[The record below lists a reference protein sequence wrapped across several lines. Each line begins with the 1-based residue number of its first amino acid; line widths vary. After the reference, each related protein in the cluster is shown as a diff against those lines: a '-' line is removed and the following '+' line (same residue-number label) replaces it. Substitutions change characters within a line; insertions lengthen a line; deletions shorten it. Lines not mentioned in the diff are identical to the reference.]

1 MIHVGDCLEVMRTL
15 EANSFDSIVTDPPY
29 HLTTGKKGGTGPATL
44 NPNSPAGRSRI
55 GTGFMGKAWDGGD
68 IAFRPETWAEALRV
82 AKPGAYLAAFGGT
95 RTFHRLACAI
105 EDAGWEIRDTL
116 MWVYSSGFPKSHN
129 LDRLRGEVFCG
140 CDSEPT
146 AECEVR
152 PVRDAD
158 VSAPFDAGAKHGEI
172 VQPGL
177 PEQGA
182 SQHGFAWPESEA
194 AAGEKSSLEGRR
206 NIEAAQRELQ
216 RGPVCAGADV
226 GASDGAS
233 GWLRHGASAGD
244 GADVRILA
252 DANGGRGSPGPQ
264 PGEQPSV
271 EPSAVSDER
280 GSQARGSRPVCA
292 GCGKPNPPRGLG
304 TALKPAWEPIILA
317 RKPLIGTVE
326 ANWREHGTGALNID
340 GCRVEGEPVRI
351 ENYQSEG
358 ANGCM
363 SHGHGGGN
371 GHAGKERSA
380 RIETAGRW
388 PANVVHDGSEEVLAC
403 FPDAPGQVAKASTST
418 STRKNQNTYGS
429 LARGSGGNEPRDD
442 AGSAARFF
450 YCAKASRE
458 DRNDGCDGM
467 ERRLGPEAGGS
478 RASEAGRRGGYGAP
492 RENHHPTVKPTA
504 LMRWLC
510 RLVTPPGGLVLDPFT
525 GSGSTGRAAIAE
537 GMRFTGIELDPDYA
551 RIAEARIRAVQPGL
565 GL

>member
-105 EDAGWEIRDTL
+105 EDAGWELRDTL
-116 MWVYSSGFPKSHN
+116 MWLYGSGFPKSHN
-129 LDRLRGEVFCG
+129 GEWG
-140 CDSEPT
+140 
-146 AECEVR
+146 
-152 PVRDAD
+152 
-158 VSAPFDAGAKHGEI
+158 
-172 VQPGL
+172 
-177 PEQGA
+177 
-182 SQHGFAWPESEA
+182 
-194 AAGEKSSLEGRR
+194 
-206 NIEAAQRELQ
+206 
-216 RGPVCAGADV
+216 
-226 GASDGAS
+226 
-233 GWLRHGASAGD
+233 
-244 GADVRILA
+244 
-252 DANGGRGSPGPQ
+252 
-264 PGEQPSV
+264 
-271 EPSAVSDER
+271 
-280 GSQARGSRPVCA
+280 
-292 GCGKPNPPRGLG
+292 G

-340 GCRVEGEPVRI
+340 GCRVGWPDGRAPEIGTPAWGGPAKKLTAVPGQAGETVDR
-351 ENYQSEG
+351 SEP
-358 ANGCM
+358 
-363 SHGHGGGN
+363 HQ
-371 GHAGKERSA
+371 
-380 RIETAGRW
+380 AGRW
-388 PANVVHDGSEEVLAC
+388 PANLIHDGSEEVLAC

-450 YCAKASRE
+450 YCAKASKA
-458 DRNDGCDGM
+458 DRDEGCEGIELRPSYM
-467 ERRLGPEAGGS
+467 VENGS
-478 RASEAGRRGGYGAP
+478 KTAAAANGVRYDRTTMQR
-492 RENHHPTVKPTA
+492 NNHPTVKPTE

-510 RLVTPPGGLVLDPFT
+510 RLVTPAGGLILDPFC
-525 GSGSTGRAAIAE
+525 GSGSTGRGAIAE
-537 GMRFTGIELDPDYA
+537 GFQFIGIELEPDYA
-551 RIAEARIRAVQPGL
+551 AIAEARIRAVQPGL